1 MLPTIVLGYL
11 AIRTAET
18 ERLLV
23 WEQLKESYTSLANLV
38 SDYLDNILYSAE
50 NDFRDT
56 LSLAPSY
63 SKSDLEQLSR
73 MVQNR
78 HSVIGQTFFLN
89 SAGKMIFPED
99 PQGKWS
105 DASSANQYVI
115 PSEKDEE
122 IFESY
127 MAKAERQEFKYKDP
141 RRAIDVY
148 KKLSSDVE
156 HPAYKATALNGI
168 ARCYTK
174 LGLDQ
179 EALNY
184 YKRVIDQ
191 YNVNDGEVTIAAIAY
206 LQSVSIYEKSGN
218 VNAAIETLMK
228 LYSNL
233 SDNRWA
239 LDADEIWYFADKTR
253 RQLLAYMD
261 RGDDTFVPF
270 ADRFA
275 EVDAEVLRLVKL
287 QRFLK
292 NYRNL
297 ASTDIKQTLDRVAE
311 DPESAKRLLKSTTTG
326 PHLISYLQTTARSPS
341 IEGSPSGDEIALAGF
356 EVNLFF
362 LASRGFKDA
371 LSRLTTREDMML
383 AILNENNEVL
393 RMPAPI
399 PGVDIEYEIPEV
411 LGKPINAVSFSSLP
425 FWRVGVYLKNPQSLE
440 NLSKR
445 KANLRILVIVG
456 LIMAI
461 AFGIYLI
468 VREERREAE
477 LARLRSDFVAN
488 VSHELRTPLSSIQ
501 MLSDTL
507 KQGKAD
513 TQDRQEQYLDTISSE
528 SVRLARLV
536 GNVLDFSKLERSIE
550 EYSFQPIDI
559 GQVVTS
565 AVEAYRFYAEQ
576 RDARIHLN
584 IAQDLPQIE
593 ADSEAISQLLINLVD
608 NAVKY
613 SEDQK
618 EITVNVFGRRS
629 NIVIQVVDRGVGID
643 EEDIKKIFD
652 KFYRGK
658 NAADLG
664 TGGTGLGLTL
674 AKAIVVAHGGDI
686 RVRSKKGAGS
696 RFSVILPLSRK
707 ALDNGKDTGG

>member
-23 WEQLKESYTSLANLV
+23 WEQLKESYTSLASLV
-38 SDYLDNILYSAE
+38 SDYLDNMLYSAE
-50 NDFRDT
+50 NDFRDS
-56 LSLAPSY
+56 LSLASSY

-73 MVQNR
+73 MIQNR
-78 HSVIGQTFFLN
+78 HGVIGQTFFLD
-89 SAGKMIFPED
+89 SSGRMIFPEE
-99 PQGKWS
+99 PRGKWS
-105 DASSANQYVI
+105 DASSADRYVI

-122 IFESY
+122 IFETY
-127 MAKAERQEFKYKDP
+127 VAKAERQEFKYKDP

-148 KKLSSDVE
+148 KKLSSDVKY
-156 HPAYKATALNGI
+156 PAYKATALNGI
-168 ARCYTK
+168 ARCYAK

-179 EALNY
+179 EALRY
-184 YKRVIDQ
+184 YKRIIDE
-191 YNVNDGEVTIAAIAY
+191 YAGVNDGEVTIAAIAY

-233 SDNRWA
+233 SDNRWR
-239 LDADEIWYFADKTR
+239 LDADEIWFLTDKVR
-253 RQLLAYMD
+253 RRLFAYMD
-261 RGDDTFVPF
+261 SGDVRFAPF
-270 ADRFA
+270 AERFA
-275 EVDAEVLRLVKL
+275 EADAKVLRLVRL

-292 NYRNL
+292 NYGDL
-297 ASTDIKQTLDRVAE
+297 ASTDIKQTVGRVAE
-311 DPESAKRLLKSTTTG
+311 DPGSAKRLLKTTSTG
-326 PHLISYLQTTARSPS
+326 PYLISYLQTPVRS
-341 IEGSPSGDEIALAGF
+341 EDEIALAGF

-393 RMPAPI
+393 KMPDPT
-399 PGVDIEYEIPEV
+399 PGVNMEYNIPEV
-411 LGKPINAVSFSSLP
+411 LGKPINVVAFPSLP

-456 LIMAI
+456 LVLAI

-513 TQDRQEQYLDTISSE
+513 SQDRQEQYLDTISSE

-576 RDARIHLN
+576 RDAEIHLN

-629 NIVIQVVDRGVGID
+629 NIVIQVVDKGVGID
-643 EEDIKKIFD
+643 EEDIKRIFD

-707 ALDNGKDTGG
+707 ALNDGKDTGG